1 MNEKLLE
8 EFKKEMLASQE
19 KQDDGLAELQRT
31 LYQHIHGVL
40 EEDDIYKKLTASFVA
55 NNGDGRNNWISILKS
70 SWKSLE
76 TFPMHEKL
84 VLNTL

>member
-55 NNGDGRNNWISILKS
+55 NNGDGRNN
-70 SWKSLE
+70 
-76 TFPMHEKL
+76 
-84 VLNTL
+84 